1 MDDNRALKKPVVDRK
16 KRVKRLKKL
25 ILITICVLIFVPLA
39 LCIYYGCEAHSLKQ
53 ELARINEELNFYLE
67 LQSEAAF
74 AEVVGETADIEEFDS
89 QADAGMVSQSSE
101 SAAKKETVSLL
112 NGDVDRLT
120 LSEEEL
126 YDGYRKV
133 YLTFD
138 DGPSPNTDRIL
149 DILNQY
155 SVKGTFFVVRRD
167 GRNCERMY
175 RRIVDEG
182 HSLGMHSCTHVYRNL
197 YADKESFLSDTT
209 ELRNFLYMVT
219 GVESDIYR
227 FPGGSSNKVSKVDM
241 HVFAEAL
248 EEEGIVFFDWNV
260 SSQDASG
267 VKQSKDSIVKNVTSR
282 ITAYDEVMV
291 LFHDLDS
298 KDSTVEALPEIIEYI
313 QSLENT
319 VILPVTRDTV
329 PVRHL
334 NINN

>member
-1 MDDNRALKKPVVDRK
+1 MDDSNALKKTPVDRK

-39 LCIYYGCEAHSLKQ
+39 LCIYFGCEAHVLKQ
-53 ELARINEELNFYLE
+53 ELSRVNEELNFYLE

-74 AEVVGETADIEEFDS
+74 EEVTGGIEEYEITDS
-89 QADAGMVSQSSE
+89 DTENGTDIQSSE
-101 SAAKKETVSLL
+101 IVTKKETLSLL
-112 NGDVDRLT
+112 QGDVDRLT

-138 DGPSPNTDRIL
+138 DGPSPNTDKIL

-182 HSLGMHSCTHVYRNL
+182 HSLGMHSCTHVYRDL
-197 YADKESFLSDTT
+197 YANKESFLSDTT

-227 FPGGSSNKVSKVDM
+227 FPGGSSNKVSKADM
-241 HVFAEAL
+241 HVFADAL

-260 SSQDASG
+260 SSKDASG

-282 ITAYDEVMV
+282 ITAYDEVIV

-298 KDSTVEALPEIIEYI
+298 KDTTVEALPEIIEYI

-319 VILPVTRDTV
+319 VILPITRDTNQ
-329 PVRHL
+329 VRHL